1 MPKSITR
8 QVQELQ
14 TEVTKLREL
23 DRLFE
28 RAIKSEFGL
37 SRREIHAIIDASKE
51 PQEDKR
57 E

>member
-14 TEVTKLREL
+14 TEVSRLRDL

-28 RAIKSEFGL
+28 RAIKNEFGI
-37 SRREIHAIIDASKE
+37 SRKEIHALIDAAKQ
-51 PQEDKR
+51 PQEDKLG
-57 E
+57 

>member
-14 TEVTKLREL
+14 AEVTKLREL

-28 RAIKSEFGL
+28 RAIKSEFGF
-37 SRREIHAIIDASKE
+37 SRKEIHAIIDAAKQ
-51 PQEDKR
+51 PREDKQG
-57 E
+57 

>member
-14 TEVTKLREL
+14 AEVTKLREL

-37 SRREIHAIIDASKE
+37 SRREIHAIIDASKK